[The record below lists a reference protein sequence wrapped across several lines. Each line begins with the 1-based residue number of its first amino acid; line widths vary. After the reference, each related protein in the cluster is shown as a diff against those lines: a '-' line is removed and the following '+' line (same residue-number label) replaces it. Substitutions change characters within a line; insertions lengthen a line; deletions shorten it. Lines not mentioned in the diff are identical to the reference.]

1 MNNLIVQPFHILT
14 CQILKNLTTKFTDFE
29 AERLTFTDLEEN
41 ERSKG
46 QLIAYPRY
54 NHPQLERRSSPI
66 FTRTM
71 DDHIYLWYSFTTE
84 YYADDSQR

>member
-1 MNNLIVQPFHILT
+1 MINNLVEPRPITHMPEKK
-14 CQILKNLTTKFTDFE
+14 KNEYTTKYSDFE

-54 NHPQLERRSSPI
+54 NHP
-66 FTRTM
+66 T
-71 DDHIYLWYSFTTE
+71 
-84 YYADDSQR
+84 